1 MFEYRR
7 RMRRLLAFPCA
18 FLAALISLFISVPI
32 AAALPTGYQEYYV
45 LGYEEHIWRAF
56 EGIYGGTVSGNICS
70 TVSLVATADHQVV
83 YYDHWEDGY
92 EADLL
97 HPVQSSTEV
106 YFLSV
111 GASLSL
117 KSTQASGPA
126 INRYVPVASGR
137 NPADIRYDGGDRIIT
152 SGGPVALT
160 HAMWPYNSSW
170 IGGAW
175 EVYSR
180 EAYAGA
186 YSYRLPI
193 GEDLYDYG
201 GGDTGTYGDFRRVY
215 LQLVAFEDNTTIS
228 IDNGAGGVANLT
240 LNQGQTYS
248 SMGYIDSTPAPPITL
263 NAGTS
268 IRSNKPTQMGLV
280 TGADSNPG
288 FQGRFLTVLPDQ
300 LWGSD
305 YVVPVPS
312 GDPGNEAEVYLS
324 NPNDF
329 PITVHAYD
337 ATAETTFAISPTSY
351 ISATAPYSQLR
362 GGSYVPADSAVRFTS
377 SDGTLGVVVCADTS
391 STSYDWGFSGI
402 PAKHL
407 TYDYYVSWAPGSYNS
422 PPTENGSPVWVTPL
436 ASDTTFYVDFSP
448 LDGTVDQ
455 TFTLDVLEQRRI
467 FDPDNDNT
475 GMHVWATGKF
485 AAAWG
490 EDSRTADTGNP
501 YLDLGAA
508 TLPLRQRWLDPI
520 LTLDKTV
527 EPTILPPAGG
537 TVTFTLLAQAHDKSL
552 VEVNLTD
559 TLPISWT
566 YVPASTQVTYPD
578 ESTGNP
584 EPTVNGQT
592 LFWDLPSPLAD
603 LSPNQSLTLTFQ
615 ARITT
620 SGSVGVTAYD
630 DFESSTYSHGQ
641 NWTGNWQEGGDDGS
655 PNSGDVTIT
664 DTHVFAGS
672 HSLHIQGS
680 DNSITRTLDL
690 SDFTSPVLRL
700 MRQLDSL
707 EGGEAFYV
715 DVYDGIRWTTVLTW
729 TDQDRQAAYL
739 QETVNLTSYAS
750 SDNAIRFRSDTSG
763 VSIEDH
769 LYLDQVEIYDAV
781 ATNFNRGEAIGLYEY
796 SDTLFNPSDEAT
808 VYIGPLD
815 LAKSVSGAEAEIGDT
830 LVYTLSYANV
840 SPSATIPDV
849 VLRDVIPVQ
858 YVTLQSA
865 SGGYSYD
872 PASGT
877 ITWTVGTLGP
887 SDSGTETFSVRVND
901 FVEDGTLI
909 ENVGYISG
917 DQAGGVGSNVA
928 RTAVLAPDIEFTKSG
943 PTVAAPG
950 EAITYT
956 LYYRGI
962 GAAPATGVTIQDAL
976 PISTTYVSGSLAI
989 RAGTEWVALSDA
1001 AGDDQGTYI
1010 SPTLVITPGVTPGT
1024 ILSDEEGWIRYS
1036 VRLSAGMP
1044 NDTLSPGSLILNSAT
1059 LDRDLDI
1066 PRESN
1071 LAVTRIADLLIDK
1084 TAEQTMV
1091 GPGGVISYTLSYR
1104 NDSTTTSQTEVYVR
1118 EPIPD
1123 YTSFIPDTSV
1133 GGDQVE
1139 YSWDNGTSWTTTLP
1153 ITPVTHIR
1161 WYDAEL
1167 PTDTLAT
1174 VSFAVQAN
1182 AVLPEGTVIRNLAHI
1197 TSTETAAYLDE
1208 WIPSNQVEVATTSSN
1223 FVTIHGTAF
1232 RDVDGNGEQSA
1243 GESGIP
1249 NVRVT
1254 LDETTGH
1261 GCTTTTQLDG
1271 SYVLST
1277 TVAGKHVVVETDP
1290 TVSLPSPRL
1299 ADLPGYFS
1307 TTPNEVHVEVPLG
1320 SSQRVDFGD
1329 MLTNAGF
1336 SSIHGTTFED
1346 VDGDGRHDVDE
1357 LGIPGATITVT
1368 LPNDG
1373 EALTTTTDLNGTYT
1387 LSTTMAGMHIVSVG
1401 QVSVSTAAC
1410 CAARHNATPA
1420 FPTTPNPVHVG
1431 TTLGNG
1437 YPVDFGGAPVGA
1449 GFASIYGTV
1458 FNDADG
1464 DQQQDQSE
1472 AGIAGVTMTLNTAL
1486 NTALDGPARCDDV
1499 HACPV
1504 HSYLTTVSTGP
1515 YGGYTFATLTPG
1527 PYVVLETDPNGYT
1540 STTSN
1545 EAHLNVS
1552 LGSSYQQDFGD
1563 VATETLTCAADFY
1576 EENDTAAQAGK
1587 FFVGTSQAH
1596 QFCDDAI
1603 DWTKFSAEANGV
1615 YTITAYAWGQ
1625 RCDTLLTLLDTD
1637 AHTQLAENDDYEG
1650 TTDHSSRIVW
1660 QAQARGVYYVR
1671 TTSQAGVTGEQTE
1684 YDLVIEGPTPPPV
1697 YLPILAR
1704 KS

>member
-1 MFEYRR
+1 MLGRR
-7 RMRRLLAFPCA
+7 AAFPFV
-18 FLAALISLFISVPI
+18 FLATFASLFISVPT

-56 EGIYGGTVSGNICS
+56 EGIYGGTVSANICS
-70 TVSLVATADHQVV
+70 TVSLVATANHQVV

-92 EADLL
+92 EANLL
-97 HPVQSSTEV
+97 HPIQSSTEI
-106 YFLSV
+106 YSLSI

-117 KSTQASGPA
+117 TSTQASGPA
-126 INRYVPVASGR
+126 INQYVPVASGR
-137 NPADIRYDGGDRIIT
+137 DPADIRYDGGDRIIT

-170 IGGAW
+170 IGGGW
-175 EVYSR
+175 VVYSR

-201 GGDTGTYGDFRRVY
+201 GGDTGIYGDFRRVY

-228 IDNGAGGVANLT
+228 IDNGAGGVVNLT

-248 SMGYIDSTPAPPITL
+248 SMGYIDSTSAPSTTL

-288 FQGRFLTVLPDQ
+288 FQGRFLTVLPDR

-312 GDPGNEAEVYLS
+312 GDPGNEAEVYIS

-337 ATAETTFAISPTSY
+337 ATTETTFSISPTRY
-351 ISATAPYSQLR
+351 ISATVPYSQLR

-391 STSYDWGFSGI
+391 STSYDWGFSGV

-448 LDGTVDQ
+448 LDGIADQ

-508 TLPLRQRWLDPI
+508 TLPLHQRWLDPI
-520 LTLDKTV
+520 LTLDKTA

-537 TVTFTLLAQAHDKSL
+537 TVTFTLVTQAHDKSL

-566 YVPASTQVTYPD
+566 YVPGSTQVTYPD
-578 ESTGNP
+578 DTTGSP

-592 LFWDLPSPLAD
+592 LYWDLPSPLAD
-603 LSPNQSLTLTFQ
+603 LGPNQGLTLTFQ

-630 DFESSTYSHGQ
+630 DFESATYSHGQ
-641 NWTGNWQEGGDDGS
+641 NWTGDWQEGGDDGS
-655 PNSGDVTIT
+655 PDSGDVTIT
-664 DTHVFAGS
+664 DTHAFAGN
-672 HSLHIQGS
+672 HSLHVQGS

-707 EGGEAFYV
+707 EGGESFYV
-715 DVYDGIRWTTVLTW
+715 DIYDGIRWTTVLTW
-729 TDQDRQAAYL
+729 TDQDRQASYL
-739 QETVNLTSYAS
+739 QETVNLTSHAS
-750 SDNAIRFRSDTSG
+750 PDTAIRFRSNTSG
-763 VSIEDH
+763 VDTEDH
-769 LYLDQVEIYDAV
+769 LYVDRVEIYDAV
-781 ATNFNRGEAIGLYEY
+781 ATNFNRGEAIGKYEY

-815 LAKSVSGAEAEIGDT
+815 LAKSVSSAEAEIGDT

-840 SPSATIPDV
+840 SPSAIIPDV

-887 SDSGTETFSVRVND
+887 GDSSIETFTVRVND

-909 ENVGYISG
+909 ENVGYVSG
-917 DQAGGVGSNVA
+917 DQAGSVASNVA
-928 RTAVLAPDIEFTKSG
+928 RTTVLAPNIEFTKSG

-950 EAITYT
+950 QAITYI

-962 GAAPATGVTIQDAL
+962 GGAPATGVTIQDTL
-976 PISTTYVSGSLAI
+976 PTSTTYASGSLAI

-1010 SPTLVITPGVTPGT
+1010 SPTLIITPGVTPGI
-1024 ILSDEEGWIRYS
+1024 ILPDEEGWIRYS
-1036 VRLSAGMP
+1036 ARL
-1044 NDTLSPGSLILNSAT
+1044 NDTLSSGSLILNSAT

-1071 LAVTRIADLLIDK
+1071 LAVTRIADLLINK
-1084 TAEQTMV
+1084 TAEQTVV

-1104 NDSTTTSQTEVYVR
+1104 NDSTTTTQTEVYVR

-1123 YTSFIPDTSV
+1123 YTSFVPGTGV
-1133 GGDQVE
+1133 GGDRVE

-1197 TSTETAAYLDE
+1197 SSTETAAYLDE
-1208 WIPSNQVEVATTSSN
+1208 WIPSNQVEVATASSN
-1223 FVTIHGTAF
+1223 FVTVYGTVF
-1232 RDVDGNGEQSA
+1232 RDADGDGEQGA

-1249 NVRVT
+1249 DVRVT
-1254 LDETTGH
+1254 LDENGY
-1261 GCTTTTQLDG
+1261 TTTTELDG
-1271 SYVLST
+1271 SYTLST

-1290 TVSLPSPRL
+1290 TISFPPTRL

-1307 TTPNEVHVEVPLG
+1307 TTPNEVHVDVPLG
-1320 SSQRVDFGD
+1320 SSHRVDFGD

-1357 LGIPGATITVT
+1357 LGIPDATVTITF
-1368 LPNDG
+1368 PNNG
-1373 EALTTTTDLNGTYT
+1373 EAITTTTDLNGTYA
-1387 LSTTMAGMHIVSVG
+1387 LSTTVAGVHIVSVG
-1401 QVSVSTAAC
+1401 QVSVSAATCCTA
-1410 CAARHNATPA
+1410 RYSTTPA
-1420 FPTTPNPVHVG
+1420 FPTTPDPVHVE
-1431 TTLGNG
+1431 TALGNG
-1437 YPVDFGGAPVGA
+1437 YPVDFGEASVGA

-1458 FNDADG
+1458 FNDIDG
-1464 DQQQDQSE
+1464 DQEQDGSE
-1472 AGIAGVTMTLNTAL
+1472 VGIAGVTMTLDTAPGG
-1486 NTALDGPARCDDV
+1486 TARCDDV
-1499 HACPV
+1499 HPCP
-1504 HSYLTTVSTGP
+1504 TTVSTGP
-1515 YGGYTFATLTPG
+1515 YGGYTFSTLAPG
-1527 PYVVLETDPNGYT
+1527 PHVVLETDPNGYT

-1545 EAHLNVS
+1545 EAHLDVS
-1552 LGSSYQQDFGD
+1552 LGSSYQRNFGD
-1563 VATETLTCAADFY
+1563 VATETFTCAADFY
-1576 EENDTAAQAGK
+1576 EENDTATQAGK
-1587 FFVGTSQAH
+1587 FVVGTSQAH
-1596 QFCDDAI
+1596 QFCDDTT
-1603 DWTKFSAEANGV
+1603 DWTKFSAEADGV
-1615 YTITAYAWGQ
+1615 YTVTAYAWGQ

-1637 AHTQLAENDDYEG
+1637 GHTQLAENDDYEG
-1650 TTDHSSRIVW
+1650 ATDHSSRIVW
-1660 QAQARGVYYVR
+1660 QAPVHGVYYVH
-1671 TTSQAGVTGEQTE
+1671 TTSQAGVTGYQTE

-1704 KS
+1704 K